1 MSSNI
6 SGLNPTGSILF
17 GRARPRATTMSVAN
31 QDHKRFFWMA
41 VLIVNIAFFAVKFE
55 VLSTFNYQ
63 FNSAEV
69 ELEGAEQGS
78 RVITRGLSI
87 VSLGFFGAWAFFKA
101 MKISPPMNSILFP
114 LSYAFLAWTIISILW
129 SDEPKTTFLRWI
141 QMASCIIGGIGIGRR
156 MRTGDLM
163 KLTLYVSAAYMLF
176 GAFGEM
182 AFGAFRPWASGYRFA
197 GGVHPNAQG
206 QYCSMACLA
215 AIALIGEWSVKRCM
229 MFFVPGFIL
238 LVLTG
243 SRTSCA
249 ATLLSMLLYWSFF
262 MQARTRWLVSIGL
275 AFLVCFGMLM
285 KPSGDSGGGGGG
297 EAGGGSRLMS
307 AGEDVTSF
315 TGRLPLWQELMSYVW
330 EKPVTGFGYGA
341 FFTVQHKEELFD
353 RVYWIPPSAHNAFLE
368 AILQIG
374 FVGFF
379 LMVWVSFYAWY
390 RSWVC
395 FRLTHE
401 PEYAFI
407 FALFLLCF
415 IGCVFES
422 LLLCPALISFIC
434 GLGVIRVAA
443 DVRRRGA
450 PPRAALRRQPLL
462 TPR

>member
-156 MRTGDLM
+156 MRTGDLT

-262 MQARTRWLVSIGL
+262 MQAHTLAGEHRPGVPRVLRHADEAVGRFRRRWWRRSGRRL
-275 AFLVCFGMLM
+275 AF
-285 KPSGDSGGGGGG
+285 
-297 EAGGGSRLMS
+297 
-307 AGEDVTSF
+307 
-315 TGRLPLWQELMSYVW
+315 
-330 EKPVTGFGYGA
+330 
-341 FFTVQHKEELFD
+341 
-353 RVYWIPPSAHNAFLE
+353 
-368 AILQIG
+368 
-374 FVGFF
+374 
-379 LMVWVSFYAWY
+379 
-390 RSWVC
+390 
-395 FRLTHE
+395 
-401 PEYAFI
+401 
-407 FALFLLCF
+407 
-415 IGCVFES
+415 
-422 LLLCPALISFIC
+422 
-434 GLGVIRVAA
+434 
-443 DVRRRGA
+443 DVRRRRCHLVHGA
-450 PPRAALRRQPLL
+450 TSAVARADVVRLGEARHRLRLWRLLHRSAQRRTLRSRLLDSAECAQCLSRSHSTNRFRGLLFDGVGFVLRVVSQLGLFPPH
-462 TPR
+462 T